1 MKKKTTKIENIVEE
15 AVQAPEV
22 EQTFINLTEEESR
35 AYGQLYNEM
44 NHYQMLIGKHV
55 LEVLRTAQFFGQ
67 RDSKLTELVN
77 DKISLSGL
85 ENIRFKQLDL
95 QGGKIILDKVERK
108 GE

>member
-1 MKKKTTKIENIVEE
+1 MKKKNAKVENIIESDEVS
-15 AVQAPEV
+15 PETSGEV
-22 EQTFINLTEEESR
+22 INLTEEESR
-35 AYGQLYNEM
+35 AYSQIFNEM

-67 RDSKLTELVN
+67 RDSKLTELIT

-85 ENIRFKQLDL
+85 EDVRFKQLDL
-95 QGGKIILDKVERK
+95 QGKRIILDKVERK